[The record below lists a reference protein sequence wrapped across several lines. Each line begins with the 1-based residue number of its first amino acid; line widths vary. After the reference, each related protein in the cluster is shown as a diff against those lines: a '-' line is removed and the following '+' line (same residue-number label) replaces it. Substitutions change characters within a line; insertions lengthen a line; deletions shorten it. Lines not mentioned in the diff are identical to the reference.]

1 MKNWEDLLEEL
12 GINKKI
18 ISNPKAKEEIVHHIV
33 AGILRNTDKVHKY
46 TGRSQKEPINEISE
60 EQISEL
66 LTIINHHPSL
76 GKNLSDL
83 QDGFSSGMSV
93 DENGNVL
100 MQYSLIDHDRFEDH
114 LNTTLIRTV
123 DEEIFIDTQILD
135 HNSSKSTR
143 EIYDNE
149 GNLIRRIVDEPR
161 EHIKEKTP
169 FDMENDL

>member
-1 MKNWEDLLEEL
+1 MKNWEDLLHEL
-12 GINKKI
+12 GINNKI
-18 ISNPKAKEEIVHHIV
+18 ISNSKAKQEIIKHIIS
-33 AGILRNTDKVHKY
+33 GILRNTDKVHEY
-46 TGRSQKEPINEISE
+46 TGYSPEEPISKMSE
-60 EQISEL
+60 EQVSEL
-66 LTIINHHPSL
+66 LTIINQHPSL

-100 MQYSLIDHDRFEDH
+100 LQYSLIGHDRFDDH
-114 LNTTLIRTV
+114 MNTTLIRPV
-123 DEEIFIDTQILD
+123 DEEIFIDTQILGP
-135 HNSSKSTR
+135 NSSKSTR